1 MQAGAIEFV
10 HTRVT
15 ALSYQMNRVVLQ
27 DIPLRGKALSGW
39 ASKVFRALFGLFLL
53 QFTLV
58 WARLWLPGP
67 IFGDAR
73 WPEGLLLV
81 LTTATLIASLT
92 RQLPGQNVMLASAII
107 ALVGSAV
114 QSLGAL
120 TAIPFGP
127 YVYTDRF
134 GQQLFYPLPWA
145 VPLVW
150 ITVIFASRGVARLIL
165 RPWRKTSNYG
175 FRLIGLTT
183 ALVVLLDFGLEPFA
197 THVKRFWFWN
207 PTKLKL
213 DWYGAP
219 GINFFGWAVT
229 TLLILAFA
237 TPSLINKKPMP
248 QPPPDY
254 APLLIWLLINLLFAT
269 GAAVHHLWPALGAVC
284 SYSLV
289 AAVFALRGA
298 RW

>member
-1 MQAGAIEFV
+1 
-10 HTRVT
+10 
-15 ALSYQMNRVVLQ
+15 MNRVVLQ
-27 DIPLRGKALSGW
+27 EIPLRSNRFSGW
-39 ASKVFRALFGLFLL
+39 APKVHRALFGLFLL

-58 WARLWLPGP
+58 WARLWLPWPLLGN
-67 IFGDAR
+67 AR
-73 WPEGLLLV
+73 WPDGFLLV
-81 LTTATLIASLT
+81 LTTATVIASLT
-92 RQLPGQNVMLASAII
+92 RQLPGQNVMLASVII
-107 ALVGSAV
+107 AFIAGAA

-150 ITVIFASRGVARLIL
+150 IAVIFASRGVARLTL
-165 RPWRKTSNYG
+165 RPWRKTSTYG

-183 ALVVLLDFGLEPFA
+183 ALVVLLDLGLEPFA
-197 THVKRFWFWN
+197 TRVKHYWFWN
-207 PTKLKL
+207 PTKLKF

-219 GINFFGWAVT
+219 GVNFFGWAAT

-248 QPPPDY
+248 QPPPDR
-254 APLLIWLLINLLFAT
+254 APLLVWLLVNLLFAT
-269 GAAVHHLWPALGAVC
+269 GAAVNRLWPALGLIC
-284 SYSLV
+284 SYSV
-289 AAVFALRGA
+289 VVTAFALRGA
-298 RW
+298 RWSAQ

>member
-1 MQAGAIEFV
+1 
-10 HTRVT
+10 
-15 ALSYQMNRVVLQ
+15 MNRVVLQ
-27 DIPLRGKALSGW
+27 EIPLRSNRFSGW
-39 ASKVFRALFGLFLL
+39 APKVHRALFGLFLM

-58 WARLWLPGP
+58 WARLWLPWPLLGN
-67 IFGDAR
+67 AR
-73 WPEGLLLV
+73 WPDGFLLV
-81 LTTATLIASLT
+81 LTTATVIASLT
-92 RQLPGQNVMLASAII
+92 RQLPGQNVMLASVITALI
-107 ALVGSAV
+107 AGAV
-114 QSLGAL
+114 QSLGAM

-150 ITVIFASRGVARLIL
+150 IAVIFASRGVARLTL
-165 RPWRKTSNYG
+165 RPWRKTSTYG

-197 THVKRFWFWN
+197 TRVKHYWFWN
-207 PTKLKL
+207 PTKLKF

-219 GINFFGWAVT
+219 GVNFFGWAAA

-254 APLLIWLLINLLFAT
+254 APLLVWLLLNLLFAT
-269 GAAVHHLWPALGAVC
+269 GAAVHHLWPALGLIC
-284 SYSLV
+284 SYSV
-289 AAVFALRGA
+289 VVTAFALCGA